1 MVMNKTITE
10 KDILDALDK
19 VEEPELHASLAS
31 LHMIQNIIIDDNQ
44 VSFDL
49 ILTTPACPLKQQ
61 IEASARQ
68 AVMDLGVKTVKINLK
83 SVIQEDPRLK
93 NREGLKIKNIVAI
106 ASGKGGVGKSTL
118 AVNLAV
124 ALSQLGTKVG
134 LMDADIYGPNVHT
147 MLGVDRIPEPK
158 DGRIMPAEKNG
169 IKMIS
174 IGLLVDPKQPLV
186 WRGPMLHSA
195 IKQFLLDVEWGEL
208 DYLIVD
214 LPPGTGDAQ
223 ISLSQVIDVTAGV
236 IVTLPQKVSIDDAR
250 RAANMFIQLSIPIIG
265 VVENMSYLVMPD
277 GTKNTIFGEGGGRKL
292 AEELAVPLLGELPI
306 DAAIRKGGDSGKPV
320 VEYDKGSESA
330 KTLMDIAC
338 QMSAAICKIQNKAGK
353 TG

>member
-1 MVMNKTITE
+1 MTKTITE
-10 KDILDALDK
+10 QDVLAALDK

-31 LHMIQNIIIDDNQ
+31 LHMIQNIVIKDNR
-44 VSFDL
+44 VTFDL

-61 IEASARQ
+61 IESSARQ
-68 AVMDLGVKTVKINLK
+68 AVMDLGVEAVKINLK

-118 AVNLAV
+118 AVNLAA
-124 ALSQLGTKVG
+124 ALSQIGTKVG
-134 LMDADIYGPNVHT
+134 LLDADIYGPNAHT
-147 MLGVDRIPEPK
+147 MLGVDHIPNPEN
-158 DGRIMPAEKNG
+158 GRIIPAEKNG

-214 LPPGTGDAQ
+214 MPPGTGDAQ
-223 ISLSQVIDVTAGV
+223 ISLSQVIDVTAGI
-236 IVTLPQKVSIDDAR
+236 IVTLPQQVSVDDAR
-250 RAANMFIQLSIPIIG
+250 RAANMFIQLDIPIIG

-277 GTKNTIFGEGGGRKL
+277 GSKNAIFGEGGGRKL
-292 AEELAVPLLGELPI
+292 AKELAVPLLGELPI

-320 VEYDKGSESA
+320 VMYEKESESA
-330 KTLMDIAC
+330 RALMDIAC
-338 QMSAAICKIQNKAGK
+338 QMSAAICKLQNKSGK